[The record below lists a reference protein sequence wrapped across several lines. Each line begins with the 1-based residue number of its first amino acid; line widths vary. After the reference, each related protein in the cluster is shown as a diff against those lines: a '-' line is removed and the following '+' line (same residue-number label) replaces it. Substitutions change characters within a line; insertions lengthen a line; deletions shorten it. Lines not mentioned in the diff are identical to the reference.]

1 MARKFDEG
9 FESVGHI
16 EGLSEE
22 LSAAYLK
29 LDARGAV
36 LSLPSIGSMG
46 DLFRNFVD
54 KDEDDVPASLRF
66 HGTAGTYVLED
77 CRGAGGSVSSLGTS
91 LTRVR
96 SPRLVEAGSG
106 AVGYAAVDGMTS
118 EIDGLASWTELS
130 TVTQT
135 LERDP
140 VAVVLRAENKPEI
153 PLGGSLNATVESSFS
168 FNPSPKGNVFGIT
181 DVALLRTRS
190 DDLLSYREHAAVHH
204 MVQDLMCLVYGRPCF
219 SRVASVKREDD
230 QPYAAPD
237 DPRRTWRE
245 VYEPSFGRSVDGA
258 EPLDRGKAHPL
269 FRLAEVDAAKLTDW
283 IDHWDLWSR
292 PTWIAVTTM
301 FQRGTTVE
309 SKLLQIGVA
318 LEALGY
324 ALWQES
330 GPTSSAPTPKYP
342 ELLERVA
349 AAAGV
354 EHIKIHGERTVDQWR
369 MDFNAAFKGSKHA
382 DNPLPDGLV
391 AHHLAQQGMNLIRA
405 WLATRLGVPTAT
417 IKKGFDRA

>member
-16 EGLSEE
+16 EGLAEE

-46 DLFRNFVD
+46 ELFRNFVD
-54 KDEDDVPASLRF
+54 KDDDDVPSSLRF

-91 LTRVR
+91 LTRIR
-96 SPRLVEAGSG
+96 SPRVVEAGSG
-106 AVGYAAVDGMTS
+106 TVGYAAVDGMTS
-118 EIDGLASWTELS
+118 EIDGLSSWTELS

-168 FNPSPKGNVFGIT
+168 FNPSPKGNVYGIT

-190 DDLLSYREHAAVHH
+190 EDLLAYREHAAVHH

-219 SRVASVKREDD
+219 SRVASIKREDD
-230 QPYAAPD
+230 QPYAEPGDA
-237 DPRRTWRE
+237 RRTWRE
-245 VYEPSFGRSVDGA
+245 VHEPSFGRSVDGA
-258 EPLDRGKAHPL
+258 EPLDRGKAQPL
-269 FRLAEVDAAKLTDW
+269 FRLADVDAAKLTDW

-309 SKLLQIGVA
+309 AKLLQIGVA

-324 ALWQES
+324 ALWQEDGKPGGNS
-330 GPTSSAPTPKYP
+330 TPKYP
-342 ELLERVA
+342 DLLECVTDAARVVHHEIYGPDGA
-349 AAAGV
+349 
-354 EHIKIHGERTVDQWR
+354 ESWRTS
-369 MDFNAAFKGSKHA
+369 FNLAFKGTKHA
-382 DNPLPDGLV
+382 DNPLPDGLD
-391 AHHLAQQGMNLIRA
+391 ASRFARQGLNLMRA
-405 WLATRLGVPTAT
+405 WLGTRLGVPENVLVTGLER
-417 IKKGFDRA
+417 K